1 MSYQFFAKNPMNQ
14 VGILEHERLHSP
26 VNITYL
32 CFQLYMHLI
41 TWPTR
46 TTSNQEVF
54 VAWWSRILRVQ
65 PTVSKHL
72 KFYQES
78 QTFTCVLG
86 CLFWKYFP
94 VKFTSQTT
102 H

>member
-46 TTSNQEVF
+46 TTS
-54 VAWWSRILRVQ
+54 
-65 PTVSKHL
+65 
-72 KFYQES
+72 
-78 QTFTCVLG
+78 
-86 CLFWKYFP
+86 
-94 VKFTSQTT
+94 
-102 H
+102 